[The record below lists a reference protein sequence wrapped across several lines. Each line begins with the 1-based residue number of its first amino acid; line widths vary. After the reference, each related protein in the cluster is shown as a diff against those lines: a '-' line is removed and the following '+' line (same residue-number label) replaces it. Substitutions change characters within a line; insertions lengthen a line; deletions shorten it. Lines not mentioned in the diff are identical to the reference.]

1 MAPTSLSHPLFLI
14 AITITL
20 VSQTR
25 LTPASPVA
33 PIQHLPTANTTGAAA
48 RNNLQCINSADWATT
63 TFMAYDCYTAL
74 ALFEDYEVYRHA
86 TTIFEFVAANIVPAY
101 PQFAQTTPRKY
112 TYRSCTLAIVMLA
125 DLPSEPPGLPARRWP
140 QTDLGDYVGIENAGL
155 NVRDGCLSI
164 VLGEGGAAGGEE
176 EREQGG
182 RVGFV
187 NPTGY
192 DTAGV
197 NGAIGVF
204 LWDTDSVINRAVQEK
219 WSVGNANANATGLV
233 DSSS

>member
-1 MAPTSLSHPLFLI
+1 M
-14 AITITL
+14 
-20 VSQTR
+20 
-25 LTPASPVA
+25 
-33 PIQHLPTANTTGAAA
+33 
-48 RNNLQCINSADWATT
+48 
-63 TFMAYDCYTAL
+63 
-74 ALFEDYEVYRHA
+74 
-86 TTIFEFVAANIVPAY
+86 
-101 PQFAQTTPRKY
+101 
-112 TYRSCTLAIVMLA
+112 
-125 DLPSEPPGLPARRWP
+125 
-140 QTDLGDYVGIENAGL
+140 
-155 NVRDGCLSI
+155 
-164 VLGEGGAAGGEE
+164 LGEGGAAGGEE

>member
-74 ALFEDYEVYRHA
+74 ALFEDYEVYRYVSHQLPCLPRPKSHP
-86 TTIFEFVAANIVPAY
+86 FY
-101 PQFAQTTPRKY
+101 PQSPLPYPSLYPPNHLITQPQSLSLSLSLSQNPSIPIILTAPPKIPATRPQSSNSSPPTSSPPTRSSPRPRPANTPTAAARSPSSCSP
-112 TYRSCTLAIVMLA
+112 TYRASRRGCR
-125 DLPSEPPGLPARRWP
+125 PG
-140 QTDLGDYVGIENAGL
+140 
-155 NVRDGCLSI
+155 
-164 VLGEGGAAGGEE
+164 
-176 EREQGG
+176 GG
-182 RVGFV
+182 RRRTWGI
-187 NPTGY
+187 TSGSK
-192 DTAGV
+192 TRG
-197 NGAIGVF
+197 
-204 LWDTDSVINRAVQEK
+204 
-219 WSVGNANANATGLV
+219 
-233 DSSS
+233 